1 LREVHKSKDRWIL
14 LVAAF
19 SFSVTMP
26 MWLLYT
32 CEIQLASVLCVARQP
47 RWPTDGLSESKG
59 PVDRAIRRAEM
70 HGYHDKL
77 KPQLEP
83 SMQLGGRLSRSA
95 LCLVH
100 D

>member
-1 LREVHKSKDRWIL
+1 
-14 LVAAF
+14 
-19 SFSVTMP
+19 
-26 MWLLYT
+26 
-32 CEIQLASVLCVARQP
+32 
-47 RWPTDGLSESKG
+47 
-59 PVDRAIRRAEM
+59 M